1 MGFAFCPHSA
11 RWNWSPQNCTT
22 FESGTVTWF
31 TVSSHFKLLS
41 DIIAELFYHHKNAG
55 CKKLSPLEF
64 SVCESAE
71 GFVVPSVSSWSS
83 TLCLPH
89 VCFADLFP
97 ETRKG
102 AQLFSLPRLS
112 VPSTDCWAKSSVS
125 PGRFTGVAH
134 TQSGFSS
141 LELLLK
147 TSAKCYQQGRKVH
160 KVWSVVGQLLKY
172 QLEWSGMPC
181 TSLIFYI
188 EQETVALRKS
198 LLTPQTPL
206 RNLAQYRVR

>member
-1 MGFAFCPHSA
+1 M
-11 RWNWSPQNCTT
+11 
-22 FESGTVTWF
+22 WF
-31 TVSSHFKLLS
+31 TVSSHFKLSS

-64 SVCESAE
+64 SVSEKTE
-71 GFVVPSVSSWSS
+71 GFFVLSVSSWSG
-83 TLCLPH
+83 TLGLPH
-89 VCFADLFP
+89 VCCADLFP
-97 ETRKG
+97 ESRKG
-102 AQLFSLPRLS
+102 AQPFSWPWLS
-112 VPSTDCWAKSSVS
+112 VPSTACWARSSIS
-125 PGRFTGVAH
+125 PRRFTGVAH

-160 KVWSVVGQLLKY
+160 KVWSAVGQPLKY
-172 QLEWSGMPC
+172 QLEWSGMPW
-181 TSLIFYI
+181 TSLSFYI

-206 RNLAQYRVR
+206 CNLAQYRVR